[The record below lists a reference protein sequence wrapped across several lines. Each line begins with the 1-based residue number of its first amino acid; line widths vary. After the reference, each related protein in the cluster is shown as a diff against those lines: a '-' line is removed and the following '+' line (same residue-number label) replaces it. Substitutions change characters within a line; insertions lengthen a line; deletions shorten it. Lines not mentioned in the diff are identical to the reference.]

1 MNLNVWYF
9 TSILKNYFC
18 YILNKTSPWKI
29 FLNANSFPSSNKWLQ
44 LLRFQVQ
51 IKFSVLGKKGHL
63 SFVVCITLSLGFSSS
78 KIKIRFL
85 IRHIFHFSFHEAK
98 VLDLRSQ
105 VRGYSLYCHLTR
117 SWLPVL
123 ALDFYCYCISL
134 YYICF
139 WCKMLQNN

>member
-63 SFVVCITLSLGFSSS
+63 SFAVCITLSLGFSSS

-98 VLDLRSQ
+98 VLNLRSQ
-105 VRGYSLYCHLTR
+105 VRGYSLYCTSASYSILTACPGSWFLLLLHFIVLHL
-117 SWLPVL
+117 LL
-123 ALDFYCYCISL
+123 
-134 YYICF
+134 
-139 WCKMLQNN
+139 M